1 MAADVCPVTRLRCE
15 HVQMCAVLVCGLD
28 RTLHPISETRLTRA
42 EQYALAMSERTVTRD
57 TDAA

>member
-1 MAADVCPVTRLRCE
+1 
-15 HVQMCAVLVCGLD
+15 MCAVLVCGLD

-42 EQYALAMSERTVTRD
+42 EQYALAMSERTMTRD